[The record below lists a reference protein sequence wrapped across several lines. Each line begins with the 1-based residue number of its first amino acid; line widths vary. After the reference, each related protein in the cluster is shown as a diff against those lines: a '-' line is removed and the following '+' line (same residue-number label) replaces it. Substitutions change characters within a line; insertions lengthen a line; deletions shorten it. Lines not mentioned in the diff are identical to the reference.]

1 MTILALTLSKGK
13 SNQNTTSFDKVI
25 YSWVL
30 SWTTF
35 STVGYDSIYPAH
47 GNSCIFVRT
56 VAGLEGF
63 LGILYVGF
71 CGAIFF
77 SKVVKMQRQAL
88 VEFAAPICLRYNLQ
102 DIDESTLSS
111 DEILST

>member
-1 MTILALTLSKGK
+1 MTILALTLSKVK
-13 SNQNTTSFDKVI
+13 SNQNTTYFDQVI

-63 LGILYVGF
+63 LGILYVGYVF
-71 CGAIFF
+71 IFERVP
-77 SKVVKMQRQAL
+77 SYTNLRL
-88 VEFAAPICLRYNLQ
+88 IILYCTSDSAAQYFFRK
-102 DIDESTLSS
+102 S
-111 DEILST
+111 